1 MERCETQLYMWALHI
16 ETCEIVY
23 FKSLVQ
29 STHRKMSHKMPLN
42 QCVSSSLCS
51 VGIDEYH
58 SQLQYP
64 LSTWH
69 ILWFM
74 YLRWISNFQPLSKP
88 ESGIKGC
95 SPRQDKYLPLSSI
108 VGVNLSV
115 DVVVLR
121 SELVC
126 KHNKKQICITWRRN
140 YICVRYISVIN
151 RIFRGS
157 VSLAIVKI
165 TLMISIK

>member
-1 MERCETQLYMWALHI
+1 MNDHHKIIILIPSGDRIYGAMWDPTQYTIRGYISVQRYRDMWNHI
-16 ETCEIVY
+16 Y
-23 FKSLVQ
+23 FKYPVQ
-29 STHRKMSHKMPLN
+29 STHRKMSHRMPLN

-51 VGIDEYH
+51 VGIDEYL
-58 SQLQYP
+58 SQLQYH
-64 LSTWH
+64 SAIWH
-69 ILWFM
+69 VLWFM

-126 KHNKKQICITWRRN
+126 KHNKKQICITRKRK
-140 YICVRYISVIN
+140 
-151 RIFRGS
+151 F
-157 VSLAIVKI
+157 
-165 TLMISIK
+165 